1 MKVRV
6 INKYRDKET
15 MQIVS
20 AGTIIPDMRKKRF
33 DEIQLAG
40 NFLEELPEPTL
51 KELREQAKELGIP
64 GCNKMK
70 KEEKRNSIPEE
81 TAAEPLNDEALET
94 VSGGRRL
101 ENSLDLNIKSDLQ
114 DPGRKK

>member
-1 MKVRV
+1 
-6 INKYRDKET
+6 
-15 MQIVS
+15 
-20 AGTIIPDMRKKRF
+20 
-33 DEIQLAG
+33 
-40 NFLEELPEPTL
+40 
-51 KELREQAKELGIP
+51 
-64 GCNKMK
+64 MK

-81 TAAEPLNDEALET
+81 TAAETLNDEALET

>member
-1 MKVRV
+1 
-6 INKYRDKET
+6 
-15 MQIVS
+15 
-20 AGTIIPDMRKKRF
+20 
-33 DEIQLAG
+33 
-40 NFLEELPEPTL
+40 
-51 KELREQAKELGIP
+51 
-64 GCNKMK
+64 MK

-101 ENSLDLNIKSDLQ
+101 DNSLDLNIKSDLQ